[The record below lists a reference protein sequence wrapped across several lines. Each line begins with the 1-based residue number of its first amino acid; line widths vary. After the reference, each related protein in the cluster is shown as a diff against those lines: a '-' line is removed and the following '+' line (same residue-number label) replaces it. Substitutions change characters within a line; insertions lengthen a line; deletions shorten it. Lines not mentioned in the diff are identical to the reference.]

1 MSAGPDILPGGHL
14 TPGQEAVVPH
24 AGDVALTGPAVTTVL
39 VAIFGTWRVR
49 ILRAVVSVV
58 VGVVA
63 FGLLVLCLV
72 C

>member
-1 MSAGPDILPGGHL
+1 
-14 TPGQEAVVPH
+14 
-24 AGDVALTGPAVTTVL
+24 VTTVL